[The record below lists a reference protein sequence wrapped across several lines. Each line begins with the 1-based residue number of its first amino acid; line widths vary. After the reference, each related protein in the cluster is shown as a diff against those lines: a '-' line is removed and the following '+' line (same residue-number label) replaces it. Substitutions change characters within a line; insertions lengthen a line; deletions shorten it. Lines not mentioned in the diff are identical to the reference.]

1 MKIDAR
7 QPKDPLET
15 DGIVRH
21 ASNTLIINSQ
31 ARRYPLC
38 FAPPLGVIR
47 KITHGMSSLSIGC
60 ADIHVSESVGSLD
73 V

>member
-7 QPKDPLET
+7 EPKDPLET

-31 ARRYPLC
+31 ARRHPLC
-38 FAPPLGVIR
+38 FAPLGMIR
-47 KITHGMSSLSIGC
+47 KITQGMSGLSMRC
-60 ADIHVSESVGSLD
+60 TDIHVSESVGSLD